1 MGAGK
6 VLSGTSDAHRRVVRI
21 LVVYFSRTGT
31 TKRIAQMLARALDA
45 DIEPIVDHTRRGGII
60 GYLRSAYEA
69 TFGHLVTVEPAIRD
83 PWTYDL
89 VVVGTPIWN
98 QAVSSP
104 VRSYLERHEFH
115 RVAFFCTCGG
125 RAGDRVF
132 AQMAEAAGCEPVAT
146 LVLRERDAVAPAVE
160 RFAAALRGRSA
171 ALASAG
177 R

>member
-1 MGAGK
+1 MHAF
-6 VLSGTSDAHRRVVRI
+6 VCMRI

-31 TKRIAQMLARALDA
+31 TEQVAQRIARALGA
-45 DIEPIVDHTRRGGII
+45 DIEPIVDRSRRGGII
-60 GYLRSAYEA
+60 GYLRSAYQA
-69 TFGHLVTVEPAIRD
+69 TFGHLVAVEPAIRN

-115 RVAFFCTCGG
+115 QVAFFCTCGG
-125 RAGDRVF
+125 HAGSRVF
-132 AQMAEAAGCEPVAT
+132 AQMAEAAGREPVAT

-160 RFAAALRGRSA
+160 RFAAALRHVPPTRTPPA
-171 ALASAG
+171 QPRAHA
-177 R
+177 